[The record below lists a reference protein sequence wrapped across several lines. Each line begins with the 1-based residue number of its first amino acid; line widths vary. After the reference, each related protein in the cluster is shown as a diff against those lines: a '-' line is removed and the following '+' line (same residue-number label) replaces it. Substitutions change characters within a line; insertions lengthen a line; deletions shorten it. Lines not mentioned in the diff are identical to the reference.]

1 MVWLTAIIYWLH
13 VLFAIFWFGSTLFTD
28 FVLMPAVM
36 QITPGAQRELG
47 QRIGP
52 IAERAE
58 TGAGAV
64 TIVLGVLLGTIV
76 GPVQSVTFLLGTA
89 YGLTWLVSLVL
100 AVAIFVFGARMLP
113 PAVAGVARAATPVQQ
128 AQAISRLRLYTLLQ
142 LGGFLLIFT
151 GMVLM
156 HFEQ

>member
-1 MVWLTAIIYWLH
+1 MDWLTAITHWLH

-36 QITPGAQRELG
+36 QMSPGAQRELG

-58 TGAGAV
+58 TAAGVA
-64 TIVLGVLLGTIV
+64 TIVLGVILGTIA

-100 AVAIFVFGARMLP
+100 ALAVFVFGARMLT
-113 PAVAGVARAATPVQQ
+113 PAVAGVARAATPDEQ
-128 AQAISRLRLYTLLQ
+128 AAAVARVRLYSLLQ
-142 LGGFLLIFT
+142 LAGFILIFT
-151 GMVLM
+151 AMVLM
-156 HFEQ
+156 HFEG

>member
-1 MVWLTAIIYWLH
+1 MDWLTGIVHWLH

-28 FVLMPAVM
+28 FVLMPAVI
-36 QITPGAQRELG
+36 QLSPGAQRELG

-58 TGAGAV
+58 TAAGIA
-64 TIVLGVLLGTIV
+64 TIVLGVILGTV
-76 GPVQSVTFLLGTA
+76 AGPVQSVAFLVGTA

-100 AVAIFVFGARMLP
+100 ALAVFAFGALALT
-113 PAVAGVARAATPVQQ
+113 PAVAGVARATTPAELATAVG
-128 AQAISRLRLYTLLQ
+128 RLRVYTIVQ